1 MYIFVQKLTNRTE
14 YVTINIEKITAFMK
28 KLLIRLI
35 FGISIG
41 ILDQSKKL
49 TKQIL
54 NIFNINTENTIEL
67 LFFNLLMNELTI
79 INTLEKYRIYKTD
92 KNKFNFNP
100 TQIEIAQFITRHF
113 PRIKVVFPK
122 SNIEKKITDI
132 IIEGTKQAKE
142 ETVKGTL
149 KLKDSKSE
157 HQGLVHV
164 IGQNESGMNMV
175 GMNTTSQPQTMGF
188 KNIAIT
194 DKSFM
199 TPTLFLEKEHVI
211 IKPPKIIVDL
221 NDSRL
226 KASLIDLDIIGL
238 LTSIGFETPKHLTY
252 IKSLNK
258 FQIIESK
265 PATLIRSLNKYVRQY
280 DCQPNDSFLYD

>member
-1 MYIFVQKLTNRTE
+1 
-14 YVTINIEKITAFMK
+14 
-28 KLLIRLI
+28 
-35 FGISIG
+35 
-41 ILDQSKKL
+41 
-49 TKQIL
+49 
-54 NIFNINTENTIEL
+54 
-67 LFFNLLMNELTI
+67 MNELTI
-79 INTLEKYRIYKTD
+79 INSLEKHRIYKTD
-92 KNKFNFNP
+92 QNKFNFNP
-100 TQIEIAQFITRHF
+100 TQIEIAQFIVRHF
-113 PRIKVVFPK
+113 PRLKIVFPESK
-122 SNIEKKITDI
+122 VEKKIADI
-132 IIEGTKQAKE
+132 IVEGTKQAKE

-199 TPTLFLEKEHVI
+199 TPTLFLEKEHMI

-226 KASLIDLDIIGL
+226 KASLVDLDIISL
-238 LTSIGFETPKHLTY
+238 ITSIGFETPKYLTH

-265 PATLIRSLNKYVRQY
+265 PAASIKSLDKYVRQY
-280 DCQPNDSFLYD
+280 GCQPNDSFLYN